1 MEQICVI
8 RKQNVETKSIQ
19 LGDQLSVELNGF
31 GEFTA
36 TAHKITDDGVLFIFD
51 ECVARMPMKLENM
64 NEGGFEASDLK
75 KWMDAVLLNAFPKKL
90 GKRIT
95 QLTLPTCGEIFGRCD
110 GYERLYEDDND
121 ERLPLMKNR
130 KNRICAFNGD
140 FCWWWLRNATKQGWS
155 SACFA
160 GVSGGGGRDGC
171 HGASTSHGVRPEFWL
186 IR

>member
-1 MEQICVI
+1 MKIIKKQEKTVKEISGICI
-8 RKQNVETKSIQ
+8 
-19 LGDQLSVELNGF
+19 GDQLSIKLKGF

-51 ECVARMPMKLENM
+51 ECVARSPMNLGNT

-75 KWMDAVLLNAFPKKL
+75 KWMDDVLLNAFPEKP

-130 KNRICAFNGD
+130 KNRICVFND
-140 FCWWWLRNATKQGWS
+140 DLCWWWLRNATKQEWS
-155 SACFA
+155 STGFA
-160 GVSGGGGRDGC
+160 LVGGGGHAGC
-171 HGASTSHGVRPEFWL
+171 DGASDSGGVRPEFL
-186 IR
+186 LTNV